1 MGGRALSPGS
11 RVPPFLGR
19 CPFRCLSQNLPHV
32 LVLFFCLCLTESI
45 FPDKALAIQLHQ
57 GSEGII
63 VHQVGHLFF
72 LLSMV
77 VLAFT
82 ITGKQLN
89 KEKGWRMIQYSAI
102 LFILWNMDTI
112 AAHFLDNQHQGILV
126 ENLPLWQVQIS
137 ARSGSDLMV
146 LFYHSLKLD
155 HLLCVPALFFFY
167 RGLSLLLRQGKS
179 QENKDQKNR
188 AGGP

>member
-1 MGGRALSPGS
+1 MGGRALSPGH
-11 RVPPFLGR
+11 RVL
-19 CPFRCLSQNLPHV
+19 
-32 LVLFFCLCLTESI
+32 LFFIPLMGILLLGELV
-45 FPDKALAIQLHQ
+45 FPGSALAIQFHQ
-57 GSEGII
+57 GSEGIV

-77 VLAFT
+77 VLVFI

-89 KEKGWRMIQYSAI
+89 REKGWRMIQYSAI
-102 LFILWNMDTI
+102 LFILWNLDTI
-112 AAHFLDNQHQGILV
+112 FAHFFDNQIQEISV
-126 ENLPLWQVQIS
+126 ENMSLWQVKIS

-167 RGLSLLLRQGKS
+167 QGLTLLLAQGKN
-179 QENKDQKNR
+179 QKDKDLEAQNQNNK
-188 AGGP
+188 AGGS